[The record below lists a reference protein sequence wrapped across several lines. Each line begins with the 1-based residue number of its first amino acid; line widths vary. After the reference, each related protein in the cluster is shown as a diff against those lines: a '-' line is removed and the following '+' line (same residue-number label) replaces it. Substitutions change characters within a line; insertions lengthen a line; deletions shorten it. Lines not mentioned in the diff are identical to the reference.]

1 MIYTPQELI
10 DLLDPKFTDNGEAG
24 YIENSDLAG
33 RNYVLS
39 LGSIEDCDDAEL
51 HSALCMV
58 WADSLQELERHVSD
72 PNVFHDWP
80 VSPELILTYS
90 AAVSH
95 QAIYEMYERDILPR
109 RMRDFFAND
118 FYYQFSD
125 CPVVPVF

>member
-10 DLLDPKFTDNGEAG
+10 DLLDPLSSGTY

-39 LGSIEDCDDAEL
+39 LGSIEDCDDADL
-51 HSALCMV
+51 HDALCNV
-58 WADSLQELERHVSD
+58 WIESLDELAHHCADPSIDL
-72 PNVFHDWP
+72 VFP
-80 VSPELILTYS
+80 PAPAALLTYFG
-90 AAVSH
+90 AVSYE
-95 QAIYEMYERDILPR
+95 AIREMYERDILPR

-118 FYYQFSD
+118 FYNAFSD